1 MRESGSRT
9 LRSDLID
16 PTIALHHGRVVKR
29 TGDGIVIEFRSVV
42 DAVRFAIEVQNGMVE
57 RNFGGSWWR
66 RTPPPTVGGRV
77 LRRQRAL
84 DVGGLL
90 VGGLGVGEAVR
101 VVVES
106 AQAVERLREVGPVG
120 GRVLRGQ
127 RPPDV
132 GGLLVG
138 GLGVGEPVRVVVESA
153 QAVERPRQ
161 VGPVGGGVLRR
172 QRPPDAGVPICLE
185 QKPHASTIPPIHE

>member
-1 MRESGSRT
+1 MHVPVQ
-9 LRSDLID
+9 RSK
-16 PTIALHHGRVVKR
+16 V
-29 TGDGIVIEFRSVV
+29 
-42 DAVRFAIEVQNGMVE
+42 VE
-57 RNFGGSWWR
+57 RLCKIG
-66 RTPPPTVGGRV
+66 PVGGRV

-84 DVGGLL
+84 NVGGLL

-138 GLGVGEPVRVVVESA
+138 GLGVGEPVRVVVE
-153 QAVERPRQ
+153 RPR
-161 VGPVGGGVLRR
+161 LSS
-172 QRPPDAGVPICLE
+172 VP
-185 QKPHASTIPPIHE
+185 ARSGR